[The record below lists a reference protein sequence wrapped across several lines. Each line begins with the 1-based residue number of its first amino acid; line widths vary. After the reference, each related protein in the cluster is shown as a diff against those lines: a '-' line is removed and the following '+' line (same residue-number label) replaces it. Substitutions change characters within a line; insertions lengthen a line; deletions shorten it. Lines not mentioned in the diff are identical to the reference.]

1 MSDHTKT
8 NLITLTRHVFTDQ
21 VENHKEASGDLTLLL
36 TAIQLGCKFVAS
48 NVRKASLIS
57 MYVSLSRPLC
67 FLFSFVFLYPIS
79 PASLALSFSLFLF
92 NEFYENKHPCQSPMR
107 LNGNNGELE

>member
-8 NLITLTRHVFTDQ
+8 NLITLTRHVFQDQ
-21 VENHKEASGDLTLLL
+21 VENYKEASGDLTLLL

-57 MYVSLSRPLC
+57 MYVLLLLAP
-67 FLFSFVFLYPIS
+67 FLFAGCIVSFCLICFTRH
-79 PASLALSFSLFLF
+79 A
-92 NEFYENKHPCQSPMR
+92 K
-107 LNGNNGELE
+107 